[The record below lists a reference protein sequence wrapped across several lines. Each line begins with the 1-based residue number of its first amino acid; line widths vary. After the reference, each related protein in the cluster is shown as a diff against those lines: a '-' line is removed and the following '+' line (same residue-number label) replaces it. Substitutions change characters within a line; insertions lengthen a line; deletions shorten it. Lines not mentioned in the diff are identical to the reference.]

1 MAGVV
6 GNAWEFDRFSP
17 MDAIPSTVKLTTYAG
32 GSQDFIDT
40 PLQAVVSEVERGRM
54 TPKIGRVFQLDD
66 IVEAH
71 RCMEENAAGGKIVVL
86 T

>member
-1 MAGVV
+1 MV
-6 GNAWEFDRFSP
+6 GNAWEFERFSP
-17 MDAIPSTVKLTTYAG
+17 MGAIPATVNLTTYSG

-40 PLQAVVSEVERGRM
+40 PLQTVVHEVEAGHM
-54 TPKIGRVFQLDD
+54 NVKIGRVFNIDD

-71 RCMEENAAGGKIVVL
+71 HVMETNQAGGKIVVL

>member
-1 MAGVV
+1 MAMI
-6 GNAWEFDRFSP
+6 RFLRP
-17 MDAIPSTVKLTTYAG
+17 TGARE
-32 GSQDFIDT
+32 FIDT
-40 PLQAVVSEVERGRM
+40 PLQSVVNDVEGERM

-71 RCMEENAAGGKIVVL
+71 RCMENNAAVGKIVVL